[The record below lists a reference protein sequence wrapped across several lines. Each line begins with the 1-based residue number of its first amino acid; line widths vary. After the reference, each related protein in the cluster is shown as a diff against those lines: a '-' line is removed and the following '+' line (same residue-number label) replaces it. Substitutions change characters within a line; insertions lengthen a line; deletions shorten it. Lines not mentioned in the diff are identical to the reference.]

1 MAASKI
7 NLKLLIDTEN
17 NKVLFAEAGKEFVDF
32 LFYLLSLPVGTFVK
46 LLGKNRIGG
55 SLDHHTYVT
64 DVKNFIC
71 PTCKL
76 SMSKEIHYVSPDM
89 EITADAAGE
98 GGFVK
103 GVVDYMVMDDLE
115 VMPMSTISGIT
126 LLNKFNVKDVDALAE
141 RVVEFGMDEGVKL
154 LKASL
159 ECNSVFTSVFNG
171 NKGRK

>member
-1 MAASKI
+1 
-7 NLKLLIDTEN
+7 
-17 NKVLFAEAGKEFVDF
+17 
-32 LFYLLSLPVGTFVK
+32 
-46 LLGKNRIGG
+46 
-55 SLDHHTYVT
+55 
-64 DVKNFIC
+64 
-71 PTCKL
+71 
-76 SMSKEIHYVSPDM
+76 MSKEIHYVSPDM

-141 RVVEFGMDEGVKL
+141 RGLKL

-159 ECNSVFTSVFNG
+159 ECNSVLTSVFNG

>member
-64 DVKNFIC
+64 NVKNFIC

-76 SMSKEIHYVSPDM
+76 SMSKEIHYVSPEM

-98 GGFVK
+98 GGML
-103 GVVDYMVMDDLE
+103 G
-115 VMPMSTISGIT
+115 
-126 LLNKFNVKDVDALAE
+126 ALAE

-159 ECNSVFTSVFNG
+159 ECNNVLTSVFNG
-171 NKGRK
+171 K